1 MTEPAGLEGALP
13 SIFEDGLRLLAA
25 ALALKADHRSLPAA
39 TSAACGAL
47 GCFLKILEAA
57 AERHFPDPSGEVARL
72 RAQCGALLALTQE
85 PEDVLDHALEAAR
98 LARDEAARLLV
109 LMALRVPGE

>member
-13 SIFEDGLRLLAA
+13 SIFEDGLRLLAT

-39 TSAACGAL
+39 TTAACSAL
-47 GCFLKILEAA
+47 GCFLTILEGAA
-57 AERHFPDPSGEVARL
+57 LQHVPDPGGSVARL
-72 RAQCGALLALTQE
+72 RDQCGALLAQAQD

-109 LMALRVPGE
+109 LMVSRVPGE